1 MKISFYFTLK
11 AVSNFY
17 LNILVMYIKTTLLG
31 KFQTL
36 RRHALIIKQ
45 LQYTYYPI
53 SQEVKAISQ

>member
-53 SQEVKAISQ
+53 SQEVKAIRQ